1 LAHVAASAAHVA
13 SSFALTAV
21 VVERSHPDERGDLF
35 ACDVPELRHEGEER
49 AARDGPH
56 ALDGPQSF
64 LSRFEFRQ

>member
-1 LAHVAASAAHVA
+1 
-13 SSFALTAV
+13 
-21 VVERSHPDERGDLF
+21 LF